1 MNKGCLFCKIV
12 SGDIP
17 AKMRY
22 QDDLVV
28 VFEDISPQA
37 PVHLLIVPKKHIST
51 TLDLSVEDN
60 NLIGHV
66 YQVAGQM
73 ARECGCAED
82 GFRVVNN
89 CNAAGGQTVWHLHFH
104 LLGGRD
110 LTWPP
115 G

>member
-1 MNKGCLFCKIV
+1 MKSDCLFCKLIA
-12 SGDIP
+12 GEIP
-17 AKMRY
+17 AKIRY
-22 QDDLVV
+22 QDDLVL

-37 PVHLLIVPKKHIST
+37 PVHLLIVPKKHIAT
-51 TLDLSVEDN
+51 TLDLSEDDD
-60 NLIGHV
+60 LLVGHI
-66 YQVAGQM
+66 YRVAGRM

-89 CNAAGGQTVWHLHFH
+89 CNNAGGQTVWHLHFH